1 MVHGVHAAVGNG
13 QSAEVNPT
21 ADGVAALVKHLA
33 GFGVERIK
41 NCVVGILAALLV
53 GQQLLALDR

>member
-1 MVHGVHAAVGNG
+1 MVHGVHAAVRNG
-13 QSAEVNPT
+13 QAAEVNPT

-41 NCVVGILAALLV
+41 HSVVGILASLLV
-53 GQQLLALDR
+53 GQ